1 LKVHYADNFSKTKLD
16 MIDDVCHFNV
26 EVMGELRDYYWQPG
40 VAKYVEKGIWKIA

>member
-1 LKVHYADNFSKTKLD
+1 